1 MKPKHAIVIG
11 FLAAVGVIMYLAVIR
26 QPSGP
31 AVKPASGTTA
41 PVGGPATPDPVTA
54 DVEISFE
61 YSTEKKDWLE
71 AAVAEFQRANPRI
84 HVKLI
89 GKGSL
94 DAANAIL
101 DGSDKPVLW
110 SPADSLVAN
119 LLASDWQTKNQAPLF
134 PTTGDSG
141 PQPLLLTPLVFVVWE
156 ERANVLVD
164 AASHGQL
171 SWKTI
176 HKAVASP
183 KGWAGI
189 GGKPAWGFVT
199 LGHTDPNK
207 SNSGMQAIAL
217 MAYEYFNTT
226 SGLTVEQLLDPK
238 FQDFV
243 KETERGVQRFE
254 SSTGTFMTDM
264 VRFGPSKYDIAV
276 VYESLAVS
284 QLENA
289 QGRWGSLHIYY
300 PPVTIWSDHPVML
313 LDAPWVTAAQKQA
326 GARLIGFLRSTPVQT
341 TALRFGFRPA
351 DTSVPMKT
359 AEGANPF
366 TRSAPYGL
374 SLELPPAAQP
384 PDGPVIRNMLMMWS
398 RVVKK

>member
-11 FLAAVGVIMYLAVIR
+11 FLAAVGVIMYLAVGRKPSRPEIKD
-26 QPSGP
+26 PSGP
-31 AVKPASGTTA
+31 TTPIA
-41 PVGGPATPDPVTA
+41 GPATTDPVTA

-71 AAVAEFQRANPRI
+71 AAVAEFHKANPKL

-94 DAANAIL
+94 DAASAIL

-119 LLASDWQTKNQAPLF
+119 LLASDWQTKNQTPLF
-134 PTTGDSG
+134 PTTGEAG
-141 PQPLLLTPLVFVVWE
+141 PQPLLLTPLVFAVWE

-164 AASHGQL
+164 PARNGQL
-171 SWKTI
+171 SWQTI

-217 MAYEYFNTT
+217 MAYEYFHTT

-243 KETERGVQRFE
+243 KETERGVQHFE
-254 SSTGTFMTDM
+254 TSTGTFMTDM

-326 GARLIGFLRSTPVQT
+326 GARLISFLRSTPIQT

-359 AEGANPF
+359 ADGANPF
-366 TRSAPYGL
+366 AKSAQYGL